1 MKKIG
6 CFSGTFDPIHNGH
19 LKLIDFFI
27 KETDLDEIRI
37 IITPLNPFK
46 SKCLTTK
53 EDRFK
58 MVGLSLINKKNIKIS
73 KIEFLLEKP
82 NYTINTLREL
92 SIQNPEK
99 KFILLIGEDNLN
111 RFNEWKNHK
120 EILDSH
126 MVYVYPRKSD
136 FSIPEHLKNNPSIRF
151 FNAPKIQNSSSQI
164 RKNLEENIDVSNL
177 IHPNT
182 YKYIKDNKIYTK

>member
-6 CFSGTFDPIHNGH
+6 YFSGTFDPIHNGH

-27 KETDLDEIRI
+27 KETDLDEIWI

-46 SKCLTTK
+46 SECLTTE

-58 MVGLSLINKKNIKIS
+58 MVRLSLINKKNIKIS

-99 KFILLIGEDNLN
+99 KFVLLIGEDNLST
-111 RFNEWKNHK
+111 FNKWKNYQ
-120 EILDSH
+120 EILESH
-126 MVYVYPRKSD
+126 MVYVYPRKSY
-136 FSIPEHLKNNPSIRF
+136 FPIPENIKNTD
-151 FNAPKIQNSSSQI
+151 
-164 RKNLEENIDVSNL
+164 LEFL
-177 IHPNT
+177 LT
-182 YKYIKDNKIYTK
+182 L

>member
-27 KETDLDEIRI
+27 KETDLDEIWI

-53 EDRFK
+53 EHRFK

-73 KIEFLLEKP
+73 KIEFLLNKP

-92 SIQNPEK
+92 SKRYPEK
-99 KFILLIGEDNLN
+99 KFILLIGEDNLTT
-111 RFNEWKNHK
+111 FNKWKNYQ
-120 EILDSH
+120 EILESH

-136 FSIPEHLKNNPSIRF
+136 FSIPEHIKNNPRIKF
-151 FNAPKIQNSSSQI
+151 FNAPKIKNSSSQI
-164 RKNLEENIDVSNL
+164 RKKLSENIDVSNFIPYKVYQY
-177 IHPNT
+177 IHE
-182 YKYIKDNKIYTK
+182 NKIYTK